1 MPRRPVRW
9 GGALVMPSHLTRAQ
23 VARLRRVT
31 LSAVYQ
37 MDLPTV
43 DILGTLMIPISVLI
57 KKGLIV
63 LE

>member
-1 MPRRPVRW
+1 MGILW
-9 GGALVMPSHLTRAQ
+9 KGSGLPSHLTRAQ

-43 DILGTLMIPISVLI
+43 DILGTVMIPVSALI
-57 KKGLIV
+57 EKGFIILQ
-63 LE
+63 